1 MVGDGSLTLQEF
13 AMSESLPLATIHD
26 AVLQFLQGRDDL
38 AIYGAQAV
46 NAYVEPP
53 RMTQDID
60 VIAIDAA
67 SLAEEIRVHLVA
79 TFVIAVRVREVASG
93 VGFRVYQV
101 RKPKNRHLVDVR
113 QETSLP
119 SCQLIGGLKV
129 LTPAELVARKIISM
143 VSRANTPKAMTDTAD
158 VWRLLLAFP
167 ALKSVRGDVASLL
180 ASLEANPQVTE
191 RWQQVVATT
200 IEPEIED
207 DDY

>member
-1 MVGDGSLTLQEF
+1 
-13 AMSESLPLATIHD
+13 MSESLPLATIHD
-26 AVLQFLQGRDDL
+26 SVLQFLQGRDDL

-60 VIAIDAA
+60 LISSNAA
-67 SLAEEIRVHLVA
+67 ALAEEIRMHLA
-79 TFVIAVRVREVASG
+79 ETFTIAVRIREVASG
-93 VGFRVYQV
+93 VGFRVYQL

-113 QETSLP
+113 QEKNLP
-119 SCQLIGGLKV
+119 ACQSVGGLKI
-129 LTPAELVARKIISM
+129 LTPTELVARKIISM

-167 ALKSVRGDVASLL
+167 VLKSERGDVASLL
-180 ASLEANPQVTE
+180 SSLGASPEVTE